1 MARRSCLENM
11 LFSSSV
17 WWCIWLR
24 NWGWSA
30 SASCHDSKFSGYCF
44 SSSWVSMNFS
54 LLAVL
59 PSNATMNP
67 ISYLDNFSST
77 LTMAELLLDTTWT
90 VLPRTRILAMMFRIV
105 WVFPV
110 PGGPCTTLI
119 WFSKAAW
126 TAFCWLALQPKGK
139 IKVEAVWVCILYFW
153 GFRYTAIA
161 LLFAMKWIFSYC
173 FANSFVPS
181 SAFNSFA
188 SATFFKYSNILFE
201 RLSPKHDSII
211 SKSFSL

>member
-1 MARRSCLENM
+1 MMYLIEKLRLVGIRIM
-11 LFSSSV
+11 P
-17 WWCIWLR
+17 WLKVLR
-24 NWGWSA
+24 IL
-30 SASCHDSKFSGYCF
+30 F

-105 WVFPV
+105 CVFPV

-139 IKVEAVWVCILYFW
+139 SRLRQSGAAFYIL
-153 GFRYTAIA
+153 RIQ
-161 LLFAMKWIFSYC
+161 
-173 FANSFVPS
+173 V
-181 SAFNSFA
+181 
-188 SATFFKYSNILFE
+188 YSNSSVVCDKMNLFILFCQ
-201 RLSPKHDSII
+201 
-211 SKSFSL
+211 